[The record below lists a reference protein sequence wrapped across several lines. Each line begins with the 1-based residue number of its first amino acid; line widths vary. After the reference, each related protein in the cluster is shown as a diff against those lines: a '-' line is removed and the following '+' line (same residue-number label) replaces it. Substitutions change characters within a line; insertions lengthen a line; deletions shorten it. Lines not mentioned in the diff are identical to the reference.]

1 MRDLRGHLPV
11 ARPRT
16 AASLP
21 AAAGR
26 VARLRRWLRH
36 HSAAVTITG
45 SLVVGGALVVGLWGK
60 RADFAVALGLAPVW
74 ILAAA
79 ILLHVVWLVARS
91 EAWHVCV
98 GAAGGSVSRR
108 RLYRAASLGY
118 LGNTFNGQFGLA
130 VRIAA
135 LRRSAPV
142 DSPAPSVLVA
152 AELPIVVVEVSLAAL
167 TSFTLVGPLGV
178 PWWVPLL
185 CFAFG
190 LAVIG
195 GLTRVARDRR
205 EGFWKGFAVMRDLQ
219 GRSSIIGLV
228 VFAVCAQ
235 IARNWLVL
243 QGIGVDSLRSGRD
256 CAADR
261 GGGDR
266 VASGGPESRR
276 GRRGGHPRGER
287 RCRDRCRRSS
297 ADGHR
302 RPRRRLLRLLGAGRS
317 PSAVLRGA
325 AACNRS
331 RPENDRRRTS
341 APRGPAT
348 SKGGQPFS
356 RRVRKGHPR
365 RFDRNSTAPS
375 RRVPAH
381 RGGKPVA
388 CPSWLLRWLGNRPGH
403 IAWQIVPAL
412 AVVAVLH
419 PPRSQHISAEE
430 QYMPTGTVKWF
441 SDEKGFGFITPDDG
455 SKDLFVHQSGIVG
468 DGFRSLA
475 EGAKVTYEA
484 EASDKGPRAVN
495 VQAS

>member
-1 MRDLRGHLPV
+1 MRALRDLLPV
-11 ARPRT
+11 ARSRT
-16 AASLP
+16 TASLP
-21 AAAGR
+21 ADAGR

-142 DSPAPSVLVA
+142 DSPAPSVLIA
-152 AELPIVVVEVSLAAL
+152 AELPIVVVEISLAAL
-167 TSFTLVGPLGV
+167 TSFTLVGPLDV

-243 QGIGVDSLRSGRD
+243 QGIGVDASVLDATALLIGVAVIGLLPVGPSL
-256 CAADR
+256 
-261 GGGDR
+261 
-266 VASGGPESRR
+266 
-276 GRRGGHPRGER
+276 
-287 RCRDRCRRSS
+287 
-297 ADGHR
+297 
-302 RPRRRLLRLLGAGRS
+302 
-317 PSAVLRGA
+317 GA
-325 AACNRS
+325 AA
-331 RPENDRRRTS
+331 
-341 APRGPAT
+341 
-348 SKGGQPFS
+348 
-356 RRVRKGHPR
+356 
-365 RFDRNSTAPS
+365 
-375 RRVPAH
+375 
-381 RGGKPVA
+381 
-388 CPSWLLRWLGNRPGH
+388 
-403 IAWQIVPAL
+403 
-412 AVVAVLH
+412 AVVILGANGVAATAAAGALLTATGALGAVCFASWALVDRLRPSSVAPLPAFAPVLRTTGAIPPLHGAGDQQGGAAVLPSH
-419 PPRSQHISAEE
+419 S
-430 QYMPTGTVKWF
+430 
-441 SDEKGFGFITPDDG
+441 
-455 SKDLFVHQSGIVG
+455 
-468 DGFRSLA
+468 
-475 EGAKVTYEA
+475 
-484 EASDKGPRAVN
+484 
-495 VQAS
+495 